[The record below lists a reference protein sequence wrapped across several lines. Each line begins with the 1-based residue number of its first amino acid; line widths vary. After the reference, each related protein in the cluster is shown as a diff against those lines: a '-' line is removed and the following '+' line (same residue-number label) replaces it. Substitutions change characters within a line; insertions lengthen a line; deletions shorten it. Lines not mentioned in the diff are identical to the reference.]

1 MPYRLSALSRRH
13 LVGVHP
19 DLVACV
25 QEAIALT
32 PQDFRVQEGVRT
44 VARQRALL
52 ASGAS
57 QTMDSRHLT
66 GHAVDL
72 VALVGGVPRW
82 DWPLY
87 YSIVPAM
94 AEAARKLRL
103 PLIWGG
109 TWAYCGNI
117 LTPEDAELA
126 VLAYGDAS
134 RAKGRRPF
142 TDGPHY
148 QLDRRAYP

>member
-1 MPYRLSALSRRH
+1 MPYHLSALSRRR

-25 QEAIALT
+25 QAAIALT

-44 VARQRALL
+44 VARQRALV
-52 ASGAS
+52 ADGAS
-57 QTMDSRHLT
+57 QTMDSRHIT

-87 YSIVPAM
+87 YRIVPAM
-94 AEAARKLRL
+94 AQAARDLRL

-109 TWAYCGNI
+109 TWAYPGGI
-117 LTPEDAELA
+117 HTPEEAELA
-126 VLAYGDAS
+126 VLAYGDAC

-142 TDGPHY
+142 ADGPHFE
-148 QLDRRAYP
+148 LDRRAYP